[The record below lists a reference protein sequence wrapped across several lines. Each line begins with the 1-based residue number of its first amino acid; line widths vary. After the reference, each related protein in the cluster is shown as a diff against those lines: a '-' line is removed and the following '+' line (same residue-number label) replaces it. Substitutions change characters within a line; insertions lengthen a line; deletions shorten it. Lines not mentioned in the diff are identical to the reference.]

1 MQLLSCSHAHTDS
14 HCSMSLH
21 HYIGLCRC
29 IVVAVSCHVD
39 GPEWWSCW
47 CQQCC
52 SRALPLHCPGLH
64 HTANT
69 LQGESSSQ
77 LSSRTSLQY
86 WSLCHNCSVCPECV
100 HPAALQHEPALQQ
113 TCPGCC
119 EETAHALTMHC
130 IALLLVCTAGQTLL
144 PLHWCYLLWMESI
157 DTFLSKKVSRD
168 LVQPGADWSILTQGG
183 NVPWSTVSTATILVS
198 SLQCQLP
205 PHCLTLPD
213 GDRPLARVTTLEVW
227 KSSWTWQGTQEQ
239 LSIY

>member
-1 MQLLSCSHAHTDS
+1 MHTECSYCHAVMHTQT
-14 HCSMSLH
+14 HT
-21 HYIGLCRC
+21 
-29 IVVAVSCHVD
+29 AVSHHVD
-39 GPEWWSCW
+39 GPEWWSCCW

-77 LSSRTSLQY
+77 LSSRTSLQHC
-86 WSLCHNCSVCPECV
+86 SLCTHCRVCPVCV
-100 HPAALQHEPALQQ
+100 HTAALQHDPALQPVPRLLWGD
-113 TCPGCC
+113 CAC
-119 EETAHALTMHC
+119 ADHALHS
-130 IALLLVCTAGQTLL
+130 TAAGLYCLTLL

-183 NVPWSTVSTATILVS
+183 NVPWPTVSSATILVS

-213 GDRPLARVTTLEVW
+213 GDRPLAGVTTLEVW
-227 KSSWTWQGTQEQ
+227 ESSWTWQGTQEQ